1 MDKLQIFDIPCV
13 DLTDTNR
20 QIDGEEIV
28 GNKQEHSS
36 ACGLAGLQNIHRD
49 KHMWS
54 LSKASIYKHTQQ
66 SDKSLGEWMD
76 GEVIEECGNDGSLT
90 GCAKTD

>member
-1 MDKLQIFDIPCV
+1 MV
-13 DLTDTNR
+13 
-20 QIDGEEIV
+20 
-28 GNKQEHSS
+28 NKQENSS

-49 KHMWS
+49 KQMWS
-54 LSKASIYKHTQQ
+54 LSEASIYKHTQQ

-76 GEVIEECGNDGSLT
+76 GELIEECGNDGSLT